1 MWPLPIII
9 SPLLVDMK
17 LPWMIVFIDAVSAI
31 TIGNMKNCSYAA
43 PNAVPL
49 RFKRLIV
56 PVVCVRCITDLQ
68 PVVSGTQ
75 LLRKWGPVRVV
86 LQLFLLVQHDGQREL
101 DVLLLSELTSY
112 CFPDR
117 FVFSSEE

>member
-1 MWPLPIII
+1 MDDCLYRCCICYNDWEHEE
-9 SPLLVDMK
+9 LL
-17 LPWMIVFIDAVSAI
+17 
-31 TIGNMKNCSYAA
+31 
-43 PNAVPL
+43 L
-49 RFKRLIV
+49 RRTQCRASSLQRLIV

-75 LLRKWGPVRVV
+75 LLRKRGSVRVV

-112 CFPDR
+112 RSSDR
-117 FVFSSEE
+117 FVFSSGE